1 MTDVEVEFMGG
12 PLDGVVSCVR
22 ALASGQPPGQFAIEV
37 IAPGGGG
44 HANHGYRAGTAPNER
59 GRWPYQYAGVR
70 PR

>member
-37 IAPGGGG
+37 IAPGGG

-70 PR
+70 AR